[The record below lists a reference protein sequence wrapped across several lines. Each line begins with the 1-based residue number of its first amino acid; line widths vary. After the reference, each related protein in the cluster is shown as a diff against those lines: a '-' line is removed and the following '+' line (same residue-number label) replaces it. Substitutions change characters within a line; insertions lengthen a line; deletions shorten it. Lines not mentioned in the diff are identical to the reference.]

1 MLDGITA
8 RGIVKHLCQNDPSR
22 FVSMRS
28 RFTSP
33 VIPGE
38 TLQVRMWKVKEEN
51 GQMICAYETICVER
65 NAAVISG
72 GQAVVRT
79 QPGPKL

>member
-1 MLDGITA
+1 
-8 RGIVKHLCQNDPSR
+8 
-22 FVSMRS
+22 MRS

-38 TLQVRMWKVKEEN
+38 TLEIRMWKVSESN
-51 GQMICAYETICVER
+51 GMMTCAYETICTER
-65 NAAVISG
+65 KQAVISG

-79 QPGPKL
+79 GPGPKL